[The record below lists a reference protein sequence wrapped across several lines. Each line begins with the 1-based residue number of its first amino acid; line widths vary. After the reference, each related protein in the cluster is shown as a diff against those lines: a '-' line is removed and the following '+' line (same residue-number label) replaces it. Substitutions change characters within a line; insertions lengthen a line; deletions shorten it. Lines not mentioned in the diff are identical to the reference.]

1 MVRLAKKVLLIGW
14 DSADWRVI
22 NPLLDAGKLPHL
34 QQIVERGVCG
44 NLATLWPDYSPMLW
58 TSISTGKRPYKH
70 GVLGFVEPD
79 PGGNGVRPITN
90 LGRKTKAVW
99 NILTQQGLSSHVV
112 GWWPSFP
119 AEPIKG
125 CMVSNHFGKLPGSLK
140 LPDGSLRPWP
150 LPPGTVHPAEFAED
164 LAALRIHPQTWGP
177 EYIAPIVPKFEL
189 IDQDKDHSLEAIAV
203 SLAESGSM
211 QAAITALMQNE
222 PWDFATVY
230 FNAVDHLSHPFMKY
244 HPPRLPWIDERKF
257 EIYSEVI
264 TGVYRFHDML
274 LGVLMALAGPEAH
287 VIVMSDHGFEP
298 GALRLKNIPREPAG
312 IAAQHRPLGMIAMCG
327 PGIKRDQRIY
337 GGSLLDICPTLL
349 ALFGLPVG
357 QDMDGR
363 VLVEAFDVPPEVA
376 TIPSW
381 DSVPGEDGR
390 HPPNMRLDPVAAA
403 ESLQQLVDLGY
414 IEAPSSDSQQAVR
427 ETVRELDFNLAR
439 SYMAGGLMKPA
450 EGLLQRLVID
460 FPDEYRFA
468 STLVNCLQTQGK
480 LAEARAALDAGI
492 ARRVALATRARQEIE
507 PRLKELEAAA
517 AAAKARGEEPQELDE
532 KTQRELSRLQAEA
545 SLNPWNFEFTTG
557 SLLLEEAKGAEAL
570 EHFERCREVDA
581 DNPGL
586 ELALAR
592 AKVLLARWDEVET
605 HCLRAL
611 ELEPEYRDAHAQLAR
626 LYFRQLDFERATEQS
641 LLALGLQYF
650 DPPLHLLLGTA
661 LAASRRPQEAVAAL
675 KTAVRQNPLLVRGYR
690 RLARVYEN
698 QFKDPQAAEEYQMLA
713 VQAEQR
719 LEDLRQQ
726 TDAAS
731 QGELAAL
738 GAQRGE
744 EAEAEVALPELER
757 GAGEPRGGASVLPA
771 VQRVPAPPGEQIVVV
786 SGLPRSGTS
795 MMMQML
801 AAGGVVPLTDSQ
813 READES
819 NPRGYFEHE
828 DVKKLT
834 RGREWLREAQGKSL
848 KVIAQLLP
856 LLDPQL
862 DYRVILMEREISEV
876 LASQREMLA
885 RSGKEGAKLE
895 AAALGREFKR
905 QRAVARRWLEAQGI
919 PVLEVS
925 HRACLSDP
933 ATVAAEVA
941 KFLDRALDQPAM
953 AAAVSPELWRQRE
966 AVP

>member
-1 MVRLAKKVLLIGW
+1 MARLAKKVLLVGW

-177 EYIAPIVPKFEL
+177 EYIAPIVPKLEL
-189 IDQDKDHSLEAIAV
+189 IDQDKDHSLETIAV

-222 PWDFATVY
+222 PWDFASVY

-244 HPPRLPWIDERKF
+244 HPPRLPWVDEREF

-274 LGVLMALAGPEAH
+274 LGVLMALAGPDAH

-298 GALRLKNIPREPAG
+298 GALRLKNIPQEPAG

-390 HPPNMRLDPVAAA
+390 HPPNMRMDPVAAA

-450 EGLLQRLVID
+450 EGLLQRLVVD

-480 LAEARAALDAGI
+480 LVEARAALDAGI

-532 KTQRELSRLQAEA
+532 KTQRELSRLQVEA

-570 EHFERCREVDA
+570 EHFERCQEVDA

-592 AKVLLARWDEVET
+592 AKVLLARWDEVEA
-605 HCLRAL
+605 HCLKAL

-626 LYFRQLDFERATEQS
+626 LYFRQLDFERATEQA

-650 DPPLHLLLGTA
+650 DPPLHALLGTA

-675 KTAVRQNPLLVRGYR
+675 KTAVRQNPLLVRAYR

-698 QFKDPQAAEEYQMLA
+698 QFKDPQAAEEYRMLA

-726 TDAAS
+726 TDAAAAA
-731 QGELAAL
+731 EVTAL
-738 GAQRGE
+738 GRE
-744 EAEAEVALPELER
+744 ELDTVVAIPELELPRDAAR
-757 GAGEPRGGASVLPA
+757 GADSLLPG
-771 VQRVPAPPGEQIVVV
+771 VQRVKGPPEEQIVVV

-795 MMMQML
+795 MMMQIL
-801 AAGGVVPLTDSQ
+801 AAGGILPLTDSQ
-813 READES
+813 READEN
-819 NPRGYFEHE
+819 NPRGYFEYE
-828 DVKKLT
+828 DVKKLA
-834 RGREWLREAQGKSL
+834 RSGEWLEGARGKAV
-848 KVIAQLLP
+848 KVIVQLIP
-856 LLDPQL
+856 LLAPKF
-862 DYRVILMEREISEV
+862 DYRVILMERGIGEV

-895 AAALGREFKR
+895 QAALAKEFTR
-905 QRAVARRWLEAQGI
+905 QRAAARRWLEAQGI
-919 PVLEVS
+919 PVLEIA
-925 HRACLSDP
+925 HRDCLKDP
-933 ATVAAEVA
+933 AEVA
-941 KFLDRALDQPAM
+941 AKIARFLGRPINQKAM
-953 AAAVSPELWRQRE
+953 VEAVAPELWRQRE
-966 AVP
+966 STL